1 MMPQKKLSFLYLL
14 FVFIIVISCQK
25 KEKNTDLR
33 ENKKLQTEKL
43 LVIADRFYDNKK
55 FDTSFYYYNKIHL
68 LCNPVQDA
76 DISVKALNRMAYIQQ
91 IHEDYIG
98 SKSTLTEALPY
109 LKHIKN
115 PNINWNTYNL
125 LGNGYLKTADYT
137 TALTYFNK
145 ALTLK
150 TSESKKESVKK
161 SIGFVYMKEGKHFEA
176 IEIFEHYLENNDVS
190 TNPKNYAQVLNDLG
204 FCYLQI
210 KDSGAISYLKKALK
224 IRSEINDNLG
234 LGFTYYNLALYYLK
248 NDSALA
254 KRYMLLSNQNF
265 INAGSLINS
274 MDALKLLI
282 DNSNGTDLKKHS
294 IQYVETVERISEI
307 RNRSKNKLAKIKY
320 DSRKEKN
327 ENLIL
332 KTYKARNELQL
343 EKQKTINIISYVVIA
358 LSLSLILTLYFY
370 LTSKGKKVKIEAT
383 YFSETRISKKLH
395 DELANDIYHT
405 MAFAEN
411 KNLSIVENKEQLLQH
426 LDDIYSRT
434 RDISKENSPLNTD
447 ENFIFHLEEMIEG
460 FSTPKISIIT
470 TAAASINW
478 NQFEKIK
485 KTTVYRVLQELLV
498 NMKKHSNATLVTIV
512 FEKTEK
518 SIIINYSDN
527 GKGTDVNTITFKNGL
542 HNVENR
548 LLAIKGTIDIATAP
562 DQGFQIFIKFPTS

>member
-1 MMPQKKLSFLYLL
+1 MPQKKLLFLYFL
-14 FVFIIVISCQK
+14 FVFILLISCQK
-25 KEKNTDLR
+25 KEKNADLQK
-33 ENKKLQTEKL
+33 NKKLQIEKL

-55 FDTSFYYYNKIHL
+55 LDTSFYYYNKINL

-91 IHEDYIG
+91 THEDYIG

-115 PNINWNTYNL
+115 PNISWNTYNL
-125 LGNGYLKTADYT
+125 LGDGYVKTANYS

-150 TSESKKESVKK
+150 TSESKKECIKMN
-161 SIGFVYMKEGKHFEA
+161 IGFIYMKQTKYTEA
-176 IEIFEHYLENNDVS
+176 ITVFEHYLENNDVS
-190 TNPKNYAQVLNDLG
+190 TNPKDYAQALNDLG
-204 FCYLQI
+204 FCYFQI
-210 KDSGAISYLKKALK
+210 KDPGAISYLKKALK

-254 KRYMLLSNQNF
+254 KKYMLLSNQNF
-265 INAGSLINS
+265 IVAGSLINS

-282 DNSNGTDLKKHS
+282 DNSNGFDLKKHS

-320 DSRKEKN
+320 DSKKEKN

-332 KTYKARNELQL
+332 KTYKARNELQI
-343 EKQKTINIISYVVIA
+343 EKQKTINIISYIVIT
-358 LSLSLILTLYFY
+358 LSFSLILTLYFY

-405 MAFAEN
+405 MAFAEH

-434 RDISKENSPLNTD
+434 RDISKENSPLITD

-470 TAAASINW
+470 TTPAFINW

-498 NMKKHSNATLVTIV
+498 NMKKHSNATLVTII

-527 GKGTDVNTITFKNGL
+527 GKGTDVNTTTFKNGL

-548 LLAIKGTIDIATAP
+548 LLTIKGTIDIATAP
-562 DQGFQIFIKFPTS
+562 DKGFQIFIKFPVS

>member
-1 MMPQKKLSFLYLL
+1 MPQKKLSFLYLL

-25 KEKNTDLR
+25 KEKNTDLQ
-33 ENKKLQTEKL
+33 ENKKLQIEKL

-55 FDTSFYYYNKIHL
+55 LDTSFYYYNKIHL

-76 DISVKALNRMAYIQQ
+76 DISVKALNRMANIQQ
-91 IHEDYIG
+91 THEDYIG

-115 PNINWNTYNL
+115 PNISWNTYNL
-125 LGNGYLKTADYT
+125 LGNGYVKTADYT

-150 TSESKKESVKK
+150 TSESKKEFIKK
-161 SIGFVYMKEGKHFEA
+161 NIGFVYMKEGKHFEA
-176 IEIFEHYLENNDVS
+176 IGIFEHYLENNDVS
-190 TNPKNYAQVLNDLG
+190 TNPKDYAQVLNDLG
-204 FCYLQI
+204 FCYFQI
-210 KDSGAISYLKKALK
+210 KDPEAISYLKKALK

-248 NDSALA
+248 NDQALA
-254 KRYMLLSNQNF
+254 KKYMLLSNQNF
-265 INAGSLINS
+265 INTKSLINS

-282 DNSNGTDLKKHS
+282 DNSNGSDLKKHS

-320 DSRKEKN
+320 DSKKEKN

-332 KTYKARNELQL
+332 KTYKARNELQI
-343 EKQKTINIISYVVIA
+343 EKQKTINIISYVVIV

-405 MAFAEN
+405 MAFAEH
-411 KNLSIVENKEQLLQH
+411 KNLSIVENKEQLLQN

-434 RDISKENSPLNTD
+434 RDISKENSPLITD

-518 SIIINYSDN
+518 SIMINYSDN

-562 DQGFQIFIKFPTS
+562 DQGFQIFIKFPIS

>member
-1 MMPQKKLSFLYLL
+1 MPQKKLSFLYLL

-370 LTSKGKKVKIEAT
+370 LTSKSKKVKIEAT

-562 DQGFQIFIKFPTS
+562 DQGFQIFIKFPIS

>member
-1 MMPQKKLSFLYLL
+1 MPQKKLSFLYLL

-190 TNPKNYAQVLNDLG
+190 TNPRNYAQVLNDLG

>member
-1 MMPQKKLSFLYLL
+1 MPQKKLSFLYLL

>member
-1 MMPQKKLSFLYLL
+1 MPQKKLSFLYLL

-190 TNPKNYAQVLNDLG
+190 TNPRNYAQVLNDLG

-320 DSRKEKN
+320 DSKKEKN

>member
-1 MMPQKKLSFLYLL
+1 MPQKKLSFLYLL

-33 ENKKLQTEKL
+33 KNKKLQTEKL

-190 TNPKNYAQVLNDLG
+190 TNPRNYAQVLNDLG

>member
-370 LTSKGKKVKIEAT
+370 LTSKSKKVKIEAT

-562 DQGFQIFIKFPTS
+562 DQGFQIFIKFPIS